1 MVMKKGQMTLFIII
15 GVVVVILAI
24 LVYSL
29 VLRPSTEKEVAEI
42 TSLEDE
48 RVALEDYVQT
58 CSDDSLQTAMNSF
71 GRRFAL
77 LDPNQTYSVYGPP
90 LFYHDGKKD
99 VPILATVEKE
109 METPL
114 EEQVSYC
121 VGNYVPVIAD
131 SLDLGRVSVTLEPE
145 DKTSAVV
152 SVDATLLFENKS
164 ISLEKDFTSIQ
175 NGSIKNYLAVADA
188 FVSDYVDNGGAL
200 CTTCLVDANEKYG
213 VTFSITPIGDEQLVV
228 VKDENYLFEGV
239 PYEFRFGVEN
249 FA

>member
-1 MVMKKGQMTLFIII
+1 MTLFIIV

-77 LDPNQTYSVYGPP
+77 LDPNWTDSVYGSP

-109 METPL
+109 MENIM
-114 EEQVSYC
+114 EEQVSLC
-121 VGNYVPVIAD
+121 VGNYVPVVAD
-131 SLDLGRVSVTLEPE
+131 SLDMGRVSVTLASE

-164 ISLEKDFTSIQ
+164 ISLEKDFTSVQ
-175 NGSIKNYLAVADA
+175 NGSIANYIAVADT
-188 FVSDYVDNGGAL
+188 FVSDYVENQGAQ
-200 CTTCLVDANEKYG
+200 CTTCLAADHEKYG
-213 VTFSITPIGDEQLVV
+213 VTFSIVPAGEEQLVIL
-228 VKDENYLFEGV
+228 KDENYLVEGV

-249 FA
+249 YA